1 MAKCNYSMSSII
13 SKLLLFITLFVL
25 TILLF
30 SKGNTPANSQDKA
43 LRQLDASEVFFKFLS
58 VFNYFF
64 YFFFFISF
72 CIGPCFY
79 CAVFNSS
86 QDPDN
91 DDETKLYVFFIN
103 KILYIINLGYFVSSL
118 INFVNYIEY
127 EYSLSIFI
135 CSTIYL
141 IMYSIIYIIFSAKC
155 KEICFRGFC
164 QWGYLYLMA
173 TAPCCFFAPCEDE
186 ECKKCI
192 KSDEDW
198 CNCCCFCC
206 SCCGLLFYLTN
217 IICYYTGLLFYTFF
231 WLIGKFIVYISCCD
245 CWCKDE
251 YEVDSI
257 MFNKTSNTNSPFV
270 SKESEEE
277 RKAKKKLEDLI
288 PDNKKEDYKKAKK
301 NFKSIINKVMKIS
314 SKNDS

>member
-288 PDNKKEDYKKAKK
+288 PDNKKGVYKKAKK